1 MTEPDNKHSSPP
13 EQTRQSDG
21 QSVQHQRQPQ
31 HGQDI
36 HPHWRLSRIIHPR
49 LAVILHDLCMIWLS
63 WIAARAL
70 ANPGGL
76 GLNLPLRALF
86 LSEVPI
92 ILLVQGLVFWFSG
105 LYRGLWRFASLPD
118 LWNLIRGALVGMV
131 LVALALWLFYPDSL
145 LLKPAL
151 LLIYPLAL
159 TAALGIPR
167 LLYRSWKDLNMGR
180 IGGQRPRR
188 TLIVGAGHSGAM
200 LVRELRR
207 LPQYQVVG
215 FLDDNQR
222 MGGARIHGVP
232 ILGEIQRLSSIA
244 RETAAELAVIA
255 MPSANNEQMQRV
267 VRICEDAQIEFRTL
281 PRLQETQE
289 GERWDRL
296 KPVVIEDLLGRSPV
310 QLDWDA
316 IRQHIAGARVLVTG
330 GGGSIGAE
338 LCRQI
343 ARLNPGQLVLLE
355 RTEFNLFSIDRE
367 LRQNYPDLAISSVL
381 GDAGDAATV
390 RRILTRQRP
399 QIIFHAA
406 AYKHL
411 PLLQNQR
418 REAVRN
424 NIFTTRVMA
433 NAAHEHGVSTF
444 ILISTDKA
452 VRPRNVM
459 GATKRAAELY
469 CEALGARSQTR
480 FVTVR
485 FGNVL
490 NSSGSVV
497 PLFQEQIAR
506 GGPVTVTDPKIER
519 YFMTIP
525 EAAQLILQASVI
537 GENSDILV
545 LDMGA
550 PVKIVH
556 LAEQLIRLAGKE
568 PQRDIE
574 IVFTGLRPG
583 EKLQEE
589 LFHPAESLVSTAH
602 PKILRARH
610 TQVNWEQL
618 QQALQQAEIS
628 VQEDQEDDLAA
639 ALEQILASGNGHVT
653 DNTVPD

>member
-1 MTEPDNKHSSPP
+1 MHWKH
-13 EQTRQSDG
+13 
-21 QSVQHQRQPQ
+21 
-31 HGQDI
+31 
-36 HPHWRLSRIIHPR
+36 WLHPR
-49 LAVILHDLCMIWLS
+49 LAVILHDLLMIWLS
-63 WIAARAL
+63 WLAARAL
-70 ANPGGL
+70 SSPGGP
-76 GLNLPLRALF
+76 GLNIPISALF

-92 ILLVQGLVFWFSG
+92 IVVVQGLVFWFTG

-118 LWNLIRGALVGMV
+118 MWNLIRGALIGMV
-131 LVALALWLFYPDSL
+131 LVAVALWFLKPNAA
-145 LLKPAL
+145 LLKPQL
-151 LLIYPLAL
+151 LLIYPFAL

-180 IGGQRPRR
+180 IGGSRPRR
-188 TLIVGAGHSGAM
+188 TLIIGAGHSGAV

-207 LPQYQVVG
+207 LPDYHVVG

-232 ILGEIQRLSSIA
+232 ILGDIDQLTSIA
-244 RETAAELAVIA
+244 RETAAELVVIA
-255 MPSANNEQMQRV
+255 MPSATNEQMQRV
-267 VRICEDAQIEFRTL
+267 VRCCEDAQIEFRTL

-289 GERWDRL
+289 GERWDRI

-310 QLDWDA
+310 TLDWEN
-316 IRQHIAGARVLVTG
+316 IRERIAGAKVLVTG
-330 GGGSIGAE
+330 GGGSIGGE

-343 ARLNPGQLVLLE
+343 ARLEPERLVILE
-355 RTEFNLFSIDRE
+355 RTEYNLFSIDRE
-367 LRQNYPDLAISSVL
+367 LRQSYPELSVQSVL
-381 GDAGDAATV
+381 GDAGDEKNV
-390 RRILTRQRP
+390 QRLIAREQP

-424 NIFTTRVMA
+424 NLFVTRTVA
-433 NAAHEHGVSTF
+433 DTAHQMGVPMF
-444 ILISTDKA
+444 VLISTDKA
-452 VRPRNVM
+452 VRPLNVM

-469 CEALGARSQTR
+469 CEALSARSDTV
-480 FVTVR
+480 FITVR

-506 GGPVTVTDPKIER
+506 GGPVTVTHKDIER

-525 EAAQLILQASVI
+525 EAAQLILQATVT
-537 GENSDILV
+537 GNDGDILV
-545 LDMGA
+545 LDMGE
-550 PVKIVH
+550 PVKIIN

-568 PQRDIE
+568 PNKDIP

-589 LFHPAESLVSTAH
+589 LFHPAESLVATSH

-610 TQVNWEQL
+610 TQVDW
-618 QQALQQAEIS
+618 QALQAAIHDAEAY
-628 VQEDQEDDLAA
+628 VADDNEA
-639 ALEQILASGNGHVT
+639 ALAETLDHILASGNGQHGV
-653 DNTVPD
+653 DMAMDSLQERAS